1 MRAQKVRDIMLTDI
15 RCRCVR
21 NEVPTPFR
29 SGDEISMDLQG
40 QHIKASVLFDPQHI
54 EVRMN
59 APVAITTGRDI
70 AVSRRLL
77 YHQPSLSLTRM
88 VGEEAVATP
97 DCIQKAWEHLEG
109 LYCDYRIAGSL
120 RSTLRTKYERY
131 QREEKEI
138 REREK
143 EQNRPILEEI
153 EMLRKVKIL
162 LKKRFK
168 QGLIPEEEYKKGR
181 RRLIELIDAKQGELS
196 NEDVFGRIFF
206 DEILL
211 IQCVESGRDLI
222 RNIAEGKI

>member
-21 NEVPTPFR
+21 NEIPTPFH

-77 YHQPSLSLTRM
+77 YHQPNLSLTRM
-88 VGEEAVATP
+88 VGKEAVATP
-97 DCIQKAWEHLEG
+97 DCIRKAWEKLYG
-109 LYCDYRIAGSL
+109 LYCDYRISDSIRG
-120 RSTLRTKYERY
+120 TIIDKYERY

-143 EQNRPILEEI
+143 ELNRPILAEI
-153 EMLRKVKIL
+153 VVLRREKSL

-168 QGLIPEEEYKKGR
+168 QGLFPEDEYKKER
-181 RRLIELIDAKQGELS
+181 RRLIDLTDAKQGELS
-196 NEDVFGRIFF
+196 NEDVFGRIFY
-206 DEILL
+206 DEIPL

>member
-21 NEVPTPFR
+21 NEIPTPFH
-29 SGDEISMDLQG
+29 SGDEVSMDLQG
-40 QHIKASVLFDPQHI
+40 KHIRASVLFDPQHI
-54 EVRMN
+54 EVRMS
-59 APVAITTGRDI
+59 APAAITTGRDI

-88 VGEEAVATP
+88 VGDEAVATP

-109 LYCDYRIAGSL
+109 LYCDYCIADSL

-131 QREEKEI
+131 QQEEKEV

-143 EQNRPILEEI
+143 ELNRPILEEI
-153 EMLRKVKIL
+153 VVLRREKSL

-168 QGLIPEEEYKKGR
+168 QGLFPEEEYKKER
-181 RRLIELIDAKQGELS
+181 RRLIDMINAKQGELS